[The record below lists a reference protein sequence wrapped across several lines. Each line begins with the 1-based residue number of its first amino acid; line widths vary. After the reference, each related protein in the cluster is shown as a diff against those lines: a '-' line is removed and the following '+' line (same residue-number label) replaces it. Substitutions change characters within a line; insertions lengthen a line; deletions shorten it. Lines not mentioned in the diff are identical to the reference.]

1 MALVLDRRSFVALSG
16 SLPWWAHARSDAPR
30 VAVVIGNAAYATSPL
45 LNPGRDAAAMS
56 ALLREMGFQ
65 VVLAQDAAKARMQAA
80 LDEARTLLQGRQGVG
95 LFYYAGHGLQLD
107 WRNYLLPV
115 DAAPQRAA
123 DVPAQ
128 ALDVQAVLESFR
140 AAGTSMNILVLDAC
154 RDNPFAATASAK
166 GLAPLDAP
174 PGTFFAYATAPGNVA
189 EDGAPQDGNGLY
201 TRFLLQ
207 ELKRPEAR
215 IEDVFKR
222 VRLQVRQASQGRQI
236 PWEST
241 SLEQDFIFATGQRAE
256 ASTGMRRERE
266 FDAEKSEWDR
276 VKNSTRPEDIYAF
289 LQRYPNG
296 RIAEIAQLRL
306 DQLTRPVVQAA
317 PGPAGL
323 PQALPPGVDR
333 FRVGDVHE
341 FVFTDVLAR
350 SEPRPVRREVTAL
363 REGGIVVINDGESLY
378 SQAGVVLLNRTGRK
392 DPGLL
397 VVPSELQVGK
407 RWRSAFMNERT
418 PGAPPARN
426 FYEHRVVGVEEVQVP
441 AGKFKVFRLEGR
453 GESIGPN
460 HATRLNYTT
469 WVDPTTM
476 TTVRNETRNTGF
488 NSSSLIDHTI
498 EELTARRLVPRS

>member
-30 VAVVIGNAAYATSPL
+30 VAVVIGNAAYASSPL

-154 RDNPFAATASAK
+154 RDNPFAGTASAK

-266 FDAEKSEWDR
+266 FDAEKGEWDR
-276 VKNSTRPEDIYAF
+276 IKNSNRPEDIYAF
-289 LQRYPNG
+289 LQRHPNG
-296 RIAEIAQLRL
+296 RLAEVAQLRL
-306 DQLTRPVVQAA
+306 DQLSRPVVQAVA
-317 PGPAGL
+317 SVPS
-323 PQALPPGVDR
+323 LPPGVDR
-333 FRVGDVHE
+333 FRVGDVRE
-341 FVFTDVLAR
+341 FELTDLLTGAAPQR
-350 SEPRPVRREVTAL
+350 LRREVTAIRDGQVL
-363 REGGIVVINDGESLY
+363 INDGESIY
-378 SQAGVVLLNRTGRK
+378 TQSGMVLLNRTGRK
-392 DPGLL
+392 DPGVLL
-397 VVPSELQVGK
+397 VPSELQVGK
-407 RWRSAFMNERT
+407 RWRSAFTNVRV

-426 FYEHRVVGVEEVQVP
+426 FYEHRVVALEDVQVP
-441 AGKFKVFRLEGR
+441 AGSFKTYRVEAQ
-453 GESIGPN
+453 GESIGPS
-460 HATRLNYTT
+460 HATRLGTT
-469 WVDPTTM
+469 VWVDPATM
-476 TTVRNETRNTGF
+476 TAVRSEVRHTSYNGGAVT
-488 NSSSLIDHTI
+488 DHSR
-498 EELTARRLVPRS
+498 EVMVSRHLVPRG